1 MSVEINGLEV
11 VLGLL
16 SKYADTNQVEKAI
29 NKATLHLE
37 REVAKLA
44 PKGRTGEL
52 QGSIKSRVDGL
63 TGEVYTPLE
72 YAPYVE
78 YGTGLF
84 ATGKEGGR
92 KEVPWVYVEGQG
104 SSGRAKTIH
113 TEQSADE
120 AVAWLRSKGLEAYK
134 TRGEKPQPFMRPAL
148 DNNKETILHILGE
161 ALLNE

>member
-11 VLGLL
+11 VLDRLNKL
-16 SKYADTNQVEKAI
+16 ADLRQVENGI
-29 NKATLHLE
+29 NIATLFLE
-37 REVAKLA
+37 GEVAKLA

-134 TRGEKPQPFMRPAL
+134 TSGEKPQPFMRPAL
-148 DNNKETILHILGE
+148 DNNRETIVQLLGE
-161 ALLNE
+161 GLFE